1 MEKEFS
7 SYGEKEQYVQGVF
20 SQIAKHY
27 DLMNKVLSFNQD
39 SNWRNFAI
47 DQMELSSGMRIIDV
61 ACGTGMM
68 TKTAL
73 QKVPDMRVEGLD
85 FSAEMLMEGRD
96 RLEKAN
102 MLDRVN
108 LVEGDAMDLPYGD
121 NVFDGAMSAFA
132 LRNVPSIPQVLQ
144 EMNRVVKPGGKVV
157 VLELA
162 KPTMAGF
169 KELYYL
175 YFEKILPL
183 LGRLARDNKAYAWL
197 PASLKAYPSQDKVA
211 KLFEEAGLTD
221 VKYYELTGGV
231 VAVHVGVV
239 PEVN

>member
-96 RLEKAN
+96 RLEKEN